1 MTHSVTFQQVSG
13 KVNLIWRGGVY
24 LLTLSVGQCSMI
36 VKLLQYYSS
45 VQKILSHYSSSNW
58 FLFSKFNN

>member
-13 KVNLIWRGGVY
+13 KVNLIWGGGY

-45 VQKILSHYSSSNW
+45 VQKILLNYSSST
-58 FLFSKFNN
+58 F